1 MFRSGFVALLGRPN
15 VGKST
20 LMNTL
25 IGSKAAII
33 SDKPQTTRNQIR
45 GILTADSYQLIFL
58 DTPGVHKPRHKLG
71 EKMVSLALRTL
82 QEVDVILFLVDAAA
96 GPGRGDEYII
106 GELQDIKT
114 PVILVANK
122 ADAAGAG
129 KTQEMIAHYCTFYP
143 FAAALWLSAL
153 TGANKEQL
161 LSQVL
166 RFIPE
171 GPLYYPADMVTD
183 QPERFIVAELIRE
196 KILRLTREEI
206 PHAVAVEITELSKRP
221 DRELID
227 IHANIYV
234 EKDSQKGIVIGKNGS
249 MLKEIGRLAREDIE
263 GLLGSTVFL
272 QLWVKV
278 KPDWRNK
285 EGLWPSFGLDLN

>member
-129 KTQEMIAHYCTFYP
+129 KAQEIIAHYCTFYP

-206 PHAVAVEITELSKRP
+206 PHAVAVEITELAKRP

>member
-45 GILTADSYQLIFL
+45 GILTTDSYQLIFL

-122 ADAAGAG
+122 ADAAGAACNRPLLYLLPLCRRSLPLG
-129 KTQEMIAHYCTFYP
+129 
-143 FAAALWLSAL
+143 L

-161 LSQVL
+161 LCKVL
-166 RFIPE
+166 RFIRRA
-171 GPLYYPADMVTD
+171 LYYPADMVTD
-183 QPERFIVAELIRE
+183 QRNV
-196 KILRLTREEI
+196 
-206 PHAVAVEITELSKRP
+206 
-221 DRELID
+221 
-227 IHANIYV
+227 
-234 EKDSQKGIVIGKNGS
+234 
-249 MLKEIGRLAREDIE
+249 
-263 GLLGSTVFL
+263 LLL
-272 QLWVKV
+272 Q
-278 KPDWRNK
+278 N
-285 EGLWPSFGLDLN
+285 

>member
-45 GILTADSYQLIFL
+45 GILTTDSYQLIFL

-129 KTQEMIAHYCTFYP
+129 KAQEIIAHYCTFYP
-143 FAAALWLSAL
+143 FAAALCLSAL

-206 PHAVAVEITELSKRP
+206 PHAVAVEITELAKKP

-249 MLKEIGRLAREDIE
+249 MLKEIGQLAREDIE
-263 GLLGSTVFL
+263 GLLGSAVFL

>member
-129 KTQEMIAHYCTFYP
+129 KAQEIIAHYCTFYP

>member
-196 KILRLTREEI
+196 KTLRLTREEI

>member
-206 PHAVAVEITELSKRP
+206 PHAVAVEITELSK
-221 DRELID
+221 
-227 IHANIYV
+227 
-234 EKDSQKGIVIGKNGS
+234 
-249 MLKEIGRLAREDIE
+249 
-263 GLLGSTVFL
+263 T
-272 QLWVKV
+272 
-278 KPDWRNK
+278 
-285 EGLWPSFGLDLN
+285 